1 MNIDVTTTDQDA
13 QSLDAFCES
22 TGYAIEGGS
31 MTQQE
36 WVQSKVLEWVTGIV
50 SSGMMLLN
58 LKTAQQ
64 AYSQAITD
72 ATAQTQLQMQQV
84 VIESSTGPII
94 SPPVKLP
101 PG

>member
-1 MNIDVTTTDQDA
+1 MNIDVTTTDQDS

-22 TGYAIEGGS
+22 TGYAFEGGS

-36 WVQSKVLEWVTGIV
+36 WVQAKVLEWVTGIV
-50 SSGMMLLN
+50 SSGLMLLN
-58 LKTAQQ
+58 MKTAQQ
-64 AYSQAITD
+64 AYSQAITE
-72 ATAQTQLQMQQV
+72 ASAQTQLEMQQV
-84 VIESSTGPII
+84 VIGSSSGTAI